1 MIIITFLQQQGAV
14 QAVDTLS
21 KITDSK
27 WKAADQMSQSPAV
40 IQAMASHD
48 LIFIVLGVTLIIW
61 LILLFFIIR
70 LDRKV
75 NRLEQKRHERDFPEA
90 EKEETL

>member
-1 MIIITFLQQQGAV
+1 MFLTAFFLQHAPS

-21 KITDSK
+21 KAADPK
-27 WKAADQMSQSPAV
+27 WKALSQMSQSTSI
-40 IQAMASHD
+40 IQDMASHN

-61 LILLFFIIR
+61 LVLLFFIIR

-75 NRLEQKRHERDFPEA
+75 SQLEEEQKKTELYNQES
-90 EKEETL
+90 L

>member
-1 MIIITFLQQQGAV
+1 MILTAFILQQDTA

-21 KITDSK
+21 KAAGDK
-27 WKAADQMSQSPAV
+27 WKALSQMSQSTTL
-40 IQAMASHD
+40 IQDMASHN

-61 LILLFFIIR
+61 LILLFFVIR

-75 NRLEQKRHERDFPEA
+75 SQLEKEQKQTELHKQESS
-90 EKEETL
+90 L